1 MKKDLLEVEAEKQEL
16 EEILAKLKTDVFN
29 GNKKT
34 LKDLKILSN
43 RLIRE
48 KLGRKKKERELFK
61 KIEKASKLRN

>member
-1 MKKDLLEVEAEKQEL
+1 LKKDLLEVEAEKQEL

-48 KLGRKKKERELFK
+48 KLGRKKNERELFK

>member
-48 KLGRKKKERELFK
+48 KLGRKKNERELFK

>member
-16 EEILAKLKTDVFN
+16 EEILAKLKRDVFN

-48 KLGRKKKERELFK
+48 KLGRKKNERELFK